1 MATTLTPCIGGCRGG
16 GGWKECPVRKCCIER
31 NVDFC
36 FECSEFPCKILE
48 EFSPHV
54 VDRLRE
60 IKELGIEN
68 WIKRQLA

>member
-1 MATTLTPCIGGCRGG
+1 MAAVEAVAAG
-16 GGWKECPVRKCCIER
+16 R
-31 NVDFC
+31 NAQFASAVLRRRVDFC